1 MMLEPHDPNPTK
13 QATIAGRL
21 VPEAY
26 RQPRTSRTGVMWRLA
41 WRLLCNHLRVNLTRA
56 WLRTALMVVVA
67 VILWFSLAV
76 LTATGLDVLAG
87 TVLPAYVMH
96 QFSSLVLGALAVILA
111 GLVAFSAGL
120 CCYLELFRAP
130 DNPLLLCSPLSAER
144 IFAYKWLRTLIPG
157 LWMMLLLPTP
167 VLTEWLRHLHAPGWS
182 YGMLVVMLGGLLVLA
197 GSFACLVCLL
207 VAYSIPGQ
215 SKRLLIGL
223 VLGAV
228 LLLAWWLGA
237 IVPPA
242 NLNQGLFAWLRQ
254 LVRQLRPMQWFLAP
268 SRWWSSG
275 LVEAAAG
282 NFAKSL
288 FFAALL
294 WSNALVLYLLTVTFA
309 GRIYRRTYATIAG
322 LGDRRGQPSF
332 GWSLTILAAATSWF
346 SRPTRALLRKD
357 LVTLC
362 RDPVQ
367 WAQLGIL
374 ACVLAIY
381 FWTVFQFGHET
392 IPFYLRRMLHLFNLA
407 MVALTLATWAS
418 RFVYPLVA
426 QEIRTFWLLGMSPVR
441 RSGLLWSKWLFTGLL
456 GTVGALAVT
465 SLSHWVLQMDA
476 SSGLLHTS
484 AAVILGLTL
493 AGVSV
498 SLGGLFVEPHAF
510 SLTQPLS
517 SYGNTLTLLVCTALA
532 LLLTGLAGLPVLA
545 DFQTAIDPDQ
555 VLEQGP
561 GTPGQREWLLCLAQL
576 LVGGIPTLT
585 LLYLGQR
592 RLNYLEW

>member
-1 MMLEPHDPNPTK
+1 MLEPRDPEPTK
-13 QATIAGRL
+13 HATVAGRRL
-21 VPEAY
+21 PESY
-26 RQPRTSRTGVMWRLA
+26 WRQRTSRTGVMWRLA
-41 WRLLCNHLRVNLTRA
+41 CRLLWNHLRVNLTRA
-56 WLRTALMVVVA
+56 RLRTVLMVAVV
-67 VILWFSLAV
+67 VILWFSLAA
-76 LTATGLDVLAG
+76 LTATGLVALAS
-87 TVLPAYVMH
+87 TVLPAYVLY

-111 GLVAFSAGL
+111 GVVAFSAGV

-130 DNPLLLCSPLSAER
+130 DNPLLLSSPLSAER

-157 LWMMLLLPTP
+157 LWMMLLLPMP

-182 YGMLVVMLGGLLVLA
+182 YGMLVVLLGGLLVLA

-207 VAYSIPGQ
+207 AAYCIPGQ

-223 VLGAV
+223 TLGAV
-228 LLLAWWLGA
+228 VLLAWWLGA
-237 IVPPA
+237 IVPRV
-242 NLNQGLFAWLRQ
+242 NLNQGLFGWLRQ
-254 LVRQLRPMQWFLAP
+254 VVRQLRPMQWFLAP
-268 SRWWSSG
+268 SRWWSAG
-275 LVEAAAG
+275 VVEAAAG

-294 WSNALVLYLLTVTFA
+294 WSNALVLYLLTVKFA

-332 GWSLTILAAATSWF
+332 GWSLTVFAAATSWF

-374 ACVLAIY
+374 ACVLAIS
-381 FWTVFQFGHET
+381 FWTVFQLGHET
-392 IPFYLRRMLHLFNLA
+392 LPFYLRRMLHLLNLA
-407 MVALTLATWAS
+407 VVALILATWAS

-426 QEIRTFWLLGMSPVR
+426 QEVRTFWLLGMSPVR
-441 RSGLLWSKWLFTGLL
+441 RSGLLRSKWLFTGLL
-456 GTVGALAVT
+456 GAIGALAVT
-465 SLSHWVLQMDA
+465 SVSHWILRMDA

-498 SLGGLFVEPHAF
+498 SLSGLFVEPHAF
-510 SLTQPLS
+510 GPTQPLS
-517 SYGNTLTLLVCTALA
+517 SYGNTLTLLVCTAFA
-532 LLLTGLAGLPVLA
+532 LLLTGLAGVPVLA
-545 DFQTAIDPDQ
+545 DFQTAVDPDQ
-555 VLEQGP
+555 VFEQQP
-561 GTPGQREWLLCLAQL
+561 SAPGQREWLLCLAQL
-576 LVGGIPTLT
+576 LVGSVPTLT

-592 RLNYLEW
+592 RLNCLEW